1 MTSAGAPLVSAW
13 LDWMASSKRASRH
26 TLISYRHDL
35 ENFLGFLQQHL
46 GGSAGKKQ
54 LAALELR
61 DFRAWLAARSHDY
74 DPASTARAL
83 SAVKSFYRWLE
94 QQGHGKNSAIFHMR
108 SPKIGRALPKALAVD
123 QAQHAVVGIETA
135 DDEAWINARNL
146 ALLLLIY
153 GCGLRISEALSV
165 KRRDVTA
172 NSPSPFPS
180 PFKGEGGER
189 MRAGEGIMLRII
201 GKGGK
206 ERQVPVLPV
215 VTQAIESY
223 LALCPHHGAADTAL
237 FVGKEGKPLN
247 PGVFQRTL
255 RQLRRQ
261 LGLPESTTPHAFRH
275 SFATHLLSAG
285 GDLRSIQELLGHAS
299 LSTTQRYT
307 HVDRQRLM
315 AAYQNAHP
323 RA

>member
-1 MTSAGAPLVSAW
+1 MSRSAAQLVEDW
-13 LDWMASSKRASRH
+13 LEWMASNKRASRH
-26 TLISYRHDL
+26 TLISYQHDL
-35 ENFLGFLQQHL
+35 SGFLQFLGEHL
-46 GGSAGKKQ
+46 GGSTGRK
-54 LAALELR
+54 ALIELEIR
-61 DFRAWLAARSHDY
+61 DFRAWLAARSHRFDA
-74 DPASTARAL
+74 ASTARAL

-108 SPKIGRALPKALAVD
+108 SPKIGRALPKALAVE
-123 QAQHAVVGIETA
+123 QAQNAASAIETLE
-135 DDEAWINARNL
+135 DEAWINARNL

-165 KRRDVTA
+165 KRMDVVRWK
-172 NSPSPFPS
+172 PSPLPS
-180 PFKGEGGER
+180 PLKGEGDER
-189 MRAGEGIMLRII
+189 MRVGEGVSLRIK
-201 GKGGK
+201 GKGNK

-223 LALCPHHGAADTAL
+223 LALCPHHTSADEPL

-255 RQLRRQ
+255 RNLRRQ
-261 LGLPESTTPHAFRH
+261 IGLPETTTPHAFRH

-307 HVDRQRLM
+307 HIDRERLM
-315 AAYQNAHP
+315 NAYQNAHP

>member
-13 LDWMASSKRASRH
+13 LDWMASTKRASRH

-46 GGSAGKKQ
+46 GGAAGKKQ

-123 QAQHAVVGIETA
+123 QAQHAVVGIESA
-135 DDEAWINARNL
+135 DGEAWINARNL

-165 KRRDVTA
+165 KRSD
-172 NSPSPFPS
+172 
-180 PFKGEGGER
+180 
-189 MRAGEGIMLRII
+189 AGQTMLRLV
-201 GKGGK
+201 GKGNK

-315 AAYQNAHP
+315 NAYQNAHP

>member
-1 MTSAGAPLVSAW
+1 MKQTAASLNDEWLVW
-13 LDWMASSKRASRH
+13 LAHNKRSSRH
-26 TLISYRHDL
+26 TIISYQHDL
-35 ENFLGFLQQHL
+35 NHFLGFLQQHL
-46 GGSAGKKQ
+46 GGAVSKKQ
-54 LAALELR
+54 LSELELR
-61 DFRAWLAARSHDY
+61 DFRAWLASRNQDY
-74 DPASTARAL
+74 DAVSNARAL

-94 QQGHGKNSAIFHMR
+94 QQGHGKNSAIFHIR
-108 SPKIGRALPKALAVD
+108 SPKIGRALPKALAVE
-123 QAQHAVVGIETA
+123 QAQNSVTAIETM

-165 KRRDVTA
+165 KRSDAKQT
-172 NSPSPFPS
+172 
-180 PFKGEGGER
+180 
-189 MRAGEGIMLRII
+189 MLRLV

-223 LALCPHHGAADTAL
+223 LALCPHHTSANEPL

-255 RQLRRQ
+255 RNLRRQ
-261 LGLPESTTPHAFRH
+261 LGLPETTTPHAFRH

-307 HVDRQRLM
+307 HIDRERLM
-315 AAYQNAHP
+315 NAYQNAHP

>member
-13 LDWMASSKRASRH
+13 LDWMASTKRASRH

-35 ENFLGFLQQHL
+35 ENFLGFLQHHL
-46 GGSAGKKQ
+46 GGAAGKKQ

-123 QAQHAVVGIETA
+123 QAQHAVVGIESA
-135 DDEAWINARNL
+135 DGEAWINARNL

-165 KRRDVTA
+165 KRSD
-172 NSPSPFPS
+172 
-180 PFKGEGGER
+180 
-189 MRAGEGIMLRII
+189 AGQTMLRLV
-201 GKGGK
+201 GKGNK

-307 HVDRQRLM
+307 HVDRERLM
-315 AAYQNAHP
+315 NAYQNAHP